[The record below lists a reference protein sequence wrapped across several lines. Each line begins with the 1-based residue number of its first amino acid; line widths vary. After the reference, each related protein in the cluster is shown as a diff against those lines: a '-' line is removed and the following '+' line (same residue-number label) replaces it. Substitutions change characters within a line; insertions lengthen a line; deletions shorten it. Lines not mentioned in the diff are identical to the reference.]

1 MRFFVPGGGW
11 GYFWFR
17 GREKSTATISSSGTS
32 GSKGTRTGLFSVNEG
47 ASSTSAGGASNSLGL
62 LDGLEED
69 LTSQRRAYAGSSSS
83 CKNDVLDVGR
93 KVAPVMWSQQAP
105 PESRA
110 GARAREL
117 SEAAAAAV
125 EQAEECEVLWYGTRV
140 AARQERRKVAAGG
153 EKVAAAGAGRK
164 AELWFK
170 PVTDKR
176 RAGVQQGRFR
186 VVVAGQ
192 NDIDEAGALCI
203 KVGCG
208 FIPKA
213 AVLIVMLFFPPVAR

>member
-11 GYFWFR
+11 GRFWSK
-17 GREKSTATISSSGTS
+17 GREKSATTISSSRIS
-32 GSKGTRTGLFSVNEG
+32 GSSGIRGGLFNVNEG
-47 ASSTSAGGASNSLGL
+47 ASSTRAGGASGSLGL

-69 LTSQRRAYAGSSSS
+69 LTSQRRAYAGISSSY
-83 CKNDVLDVGR
+83 KNDVLGVGG
-93 KVAPVMWSQQAP
+93 KVAPIRWPRQAP
-105 PESRA
+105 PGSRA

-117 SEAAAAAV
+117 SEATAAAV

-140 AARQERRKVAAGG
+140 AVGPERRRVAAGG

-170 PVTDKR
+170 PVMDKR
-176 RAGVQQGRFR
+176 GAGAQEGRFR

-208 FIPKA
+208 FIP
-213 AVLIVMLFFPPVAR
+213 